1 MILASR
7 LLVAMAVVGLFSAPL
22 YADVIP
28 TRRAAADADA
38 TQKVQGR
45 LVQLGLTQDQALGQ
59 AQQLTDR
66 EAAYFAQNP
75 DRVQIVGQEP
85 FGGQSDNLWW
95 EWVFGSATLVAAIV
109 VGIYLTSNGDH

>member
-7 LLVAMAVVGLFSAPL
+7 IVVAMAVVGLFSAPL

-28 TRRAAADADA
+28 TRRAEASDAA
-38 TQKVQGR
+38 QKVQGR
-45 LVQLGLTQDQALGQ
+45 LVQLGLTQEQALGQ
-59 AQQLTDR
+59 AQHLTDR

-75 DRVQIVGQEP
+75 DRVQIAGQEP

-95 EWVFGSATLVAAIV
+95 EWVFGGAALI
-109 VGIYLTSNGDH
+109 GAIFWGFYLTSNGDH

>member
-7 LLVAMAVVGLFSAPL
+7 LVVAMAVVGLFSAPL

-28 TRRAAADADA
+28 TRRAEDADA
-38 TQKVQGR
+38 SQKVQGR

-95 EWVFGSATLVAAIV
+95 EWVGGAFALAFAIGF
-109 VGIYLTSNGDH
+109 GIYLTSNGDH